1 MIGGLDGVDGRDA
14 GDGHDRVA
22 GNPADA
28 HEVTAPDG
36 RAITRRQLLVGASV
50 AGLSGVAAGALL
62 GHYATGGS
70 GGGDEGAGRSVPA
83 GGASGPQLGVVMPG
97 DPRPDAPEL
106 AHRGPFGVGVRGWTV
121 TNPDQIDVV
130 HYLAGSPVPR
140 YDRPLPLMVWYPAVI
155 PAHTAELTTY
165 SDVLGSGNDPMRPN
179 LPFEFAGRALRGA
192 APAAAAA
199 AAMPAPAQMST
210 P

>member
-1 MIGGLDGVDGRDA
+1 MTGDVDGVDGRDA

-28 HEVTAPDG
+28 GRPPTPHEVTATDG

-70 GGGDEGAGRSVPA
+70 SGGDEGAGRSVPS

-106 AHRGPFGVGVRGWTV
+106 AHRGPFGVGVRGWT
-121 TNPDQIDVV
+121 
-130 HYLAGSPVPR
+130 
-140 YDRPLPLMVWYPAVI
+140 
-155 PAHTAELTTY
+155 
-165 SDVLGSGNDPMRPN
+165 
-179 LPFEFAGRALRGA
+179 
-192 APAAAAA
+192 
-199 AAMPAPAQMST
+199 
-210 P
+210 